1 MRRVIELHGYGPLL
15 LDGAW
20 LTLRVAFA
28 SVAVGLVFGLIGAT
42 AKLSNSVI
50 ARGAA
55 TAYTAI
61 VRGIPELLLLLIIFY
76 GGSLLLQQI
85 WRSLGSDSYVEIQPF
100 VAGTF
105 TLGFVFGAYATEVFR
120 GAILSVP
127 KGQIEAAH
135 AVGMGR
141 LQVLRRVMLPQ
152 VWRFALPGLG
162 NLWLVLLKDTS
173 LISVVNLNE
182 LMYNSRSAAGATR
195 EPFTFFVAAAVI
207 YLAFTI
213 VSMVMLQYSEKRAR
227 RGVRQS

>member
-1 MRRVIELHGYGPLL
+1 MIELHGYGPLL

-85 WRSLGSDSYVEIQPF
+85 WRGLGSNSYVEIQPF

-213 VSMVMLQYSEKRAR
+213 VSMVVLQYSERRAQ
-227 RGVRQS
+227 RGVRIS

>member
-1 MRRVIELHGYGPLL
+1 MIDLHGYGPLL

-20 LTLRVAFA
+20 LTVKVALA
-28 SVAVGLVFGLIGAT
+28 SVAVGLVFGLIGAI

-61 VRGIPELLLLLIIFY
+61 VRGIPELLMLLIIFY
-76 GGSLLLQQI
+76 GGTLLVQQI
-85 WRSLGSDSYVEIQPF
+85 WRGLGSDSYVEIQPF

-105 TLGFVFGAYATEVFR
+105 TLAFVFGAYATEVFR

-127 KGQIEAAH
+127 KGQIEAAY
-135 AVGMGR
+135 AMGMG
-141 LQVLRRVMLPQ
+141 QFTMFRRVMLPQ

-182 LMYNSRSAAGATR
+182 LMYNSRSAAGAPR

-207 YLAFTI
+207 YLGFTI
-213 VSMVMLQYSEKRAR
+213 VSMIVLQFSERRAR
-227 RGVRQS
+227 RGVRLS

>member
-1 MRRVIELHGYGPLL
+1 VIELHGYGPLL

-20 LTLRVAFA
+20 LTVRVAFA

-42 AKLSNSVI
+42 AKLSNNRV

-61 VRGIPELLLLLIIFY
+61 VRGIPELLLLLIVFY
-76 GGSLLLQQI
+76 GGSLLVQQI
-85 WRSLGSDSYVEIQPF
+85 WLGLGGESYVEIKPF

-105 TLGFVFGAYATEVFR
+105 TLAFVFGAYATEVFR

-127 KGQIEAAH
+127 KGQVEAAY
-135 AVGMGR
+135 AMGMGR
-141 LQVLRRVMLPQ
+141 FQMFRRVMLPQ

-195 EPFTFFVAAAVI
+195 EPFTFFVAAAII
-207 YLAFTI
+207 YLGFTI
-213 VSMVMLQYSEKRAR
+213 ISMIVLQYSERRAR

>member
-1 MRRVIELHGYGPLL
+1 MELHGYGPLL

-20 LTLRVAFA
+20 LTIRVAFA
-28 SVAVGLVFGLIGAT
+28 SVALGLVFGLIGAT
-42 AKLSNSVI
+42 AKLSNNSV

-61 VRGIPELLLLLIIFY
+61 IRGIPELLLLLIVFY
-76 GGSLLLQQI
+76 GGSLLVQQI
-85 WRSLGSDSYVEIQPF
+85 WQGLGGESYVEIKPF

-105 TLGFVFGAYATEVFR
+105 TLAFVFGAYATEVFR

-127 KGQIEAAH
+127 RGQIEAAY
-135 AVGMGR
+135 AMGMGR
-141 LQVLRRVMLPQ
+141 FTMFHRVMLPQ

-182 LMYNSRSAAGATR
+182 LMYNSRAAAGATR
-195 EPFTFFVAAAVI
+195 EPFTFFVAAAII
-207 YLAFTI
+207 YLGFTI
-213 VSMVMLQYSEKRAR
+213 VSMVVLQYSERRAR

>member
-1 MRRVIELHGYGPLL
+1 MIELHGYGPLL

-20 LTLRVAFA
+20 LTVRVAFA
-28 SVAVGLVFGLIGAT
+28 SVALGLVFGLIGAT
-42 AKLSNSVI
+42 AKLSNNRV

-61 VRGIPELLLLLIIFY
+61 VRGIPELLLLLIVFY
-76 GGSLLLQQI
+76 GGSLLVQQI
-85 WRSLGSDSYVEIQPF
+85 WSGLGGESYVEIKPF

-105 TLGFVFGAYATEVFR
+105 TLAFVFGAYATEVFR

-127 KGQIEAAH
+127 KGQIEAAY
-135 AVGMGR
+135 AMGMGR
-141 LQVLRRVMLPQ
+141 FQMFRRVMLPQ

-195 EPFTFFVAAAVI
+195 EPFTFFVAAAII
-207 YLAFTI
+207 YLLFTI
-213 VSMVMLQYSEKRAR
+213 VSMAVLQYSERRAR

>member
-1 MRRVIELHGYGPLL
+1 MIELHGYGPLL

>member
-1 MRRVIELHGYGPLL
+1 MIELHGYGPLL

-85 WRSLGSDSYVEIQPF
+85 WRGLGSNSYVEIQPF

-141 LQVLRRVMLPQ
+141 LLMLRRVMLPQ

>member
-1 MRRVIELHGYGPLL
+1 MIELHGYGPLL

-85 WRSLGSDSYVEIQPF
+85 WRGLGSNSYVEIQPF

-141 LQVLRRVMLPQ
+141 LLVFRRVMLPQ

>member
-1 MRRVIELHGYGPLL
+1 MELHGYGPLL

-20 LTLRVAFA
+20 LTIRVAFA
-28 SVAVGLVFGLIGAT
+28 SVALGLVFGLIGAT
-42 AKLSNSVI
+42 AKLSNSGM

-61 VRGIPELLLLLIIFY
+61 VRGIPELLLLLIVFY
-76 GGSLLLQQI
+76 GGSLLVQQI
-85 WRSLGSDSYVEIQPF
+85 WQGLGGESYVEIKPF

-105 TLGFVFGAYATEVFR
+105 TLAFVFGAYATEVFR

-127 KGQIEAAH
+127 RGQIEAAY
-135 AVGMGR
+135 AMGMGR
-141 LQVLRRVMLPQ
+141 FTMFHRVMLPQ

-182 LMYNSRSAAGATR
+182 LMYNSRAAAGATR
-195 EPFTFFVAAAVI
+195 EPFTFFVAAAII
-207 YLAFTI
+207 YLGFTI
-213 VSMVMLQYSEKRAR
+213 VSMVVLQYSERRAR

>member
-1 MRRVIELHGYGPLL
+1 MIDLHGYGPLL

-20 LTLRVAFA
+20 LTVKVAFA
-28 SVAVGLVFGLIGAT
+28 SVALGLVFGLIGAT
-42 AKLSNSVI
+42 AKLSKSVV

-55 TAYTAI
+55 TTYTAV

-76 GGSLLLQQI
+76 GGSLLVQQI
-85 WRSLGSDSYVEIQPF
+85 WRGLGSDSYVEIQPF

-127 KGQIEAAH
+127 KGQVEAAY
-135 AVGMGR
+135 AVGMG
-141 LQVLRRVMLPQ
+141 QFQMFRRVMLPQ

-207 YLAFTI
+207 YLGFTI
-213 VSMVMLQYSEKRAR
+213 VSMIVLQYSERRAR

>member
-1 MRRVIELHGYGPLL
+1 MIELHGYGPLL
-15 LDGAW
+15 ADGAW
-20 LTLRVAFA
+20 LTVRVAFA
-28 SVAVGLVFGLIGAT
+28 SVALGLVFGLIGAT
-42 AKLSNSVI
+42 AKLSNSTV
-50 ARGAA
+50 ARGVA

-76 GGSLLLQQI
+76 GGTMLVQDI
-85 WRSLGSDSYVEIQPF
+85 WRGLGSDSYIEIKPF

-105 TLGFVFGAYATEVFR
+105 TLAFVFGAYATEVFR

-127 KGQIEAAH
+127 KGQIEAAY
-135 AVGMGR
+135 AMGMGR
-141 LQVLRRVMLPQ
+141 FKMFRRVMLPQ

-182 LMYNSRSAAGATR
+182 LMYSSRVAAGATR
-195 EPFTFFVAAAVI
+195 EPFTFYAAAAII

-213 VSMVMLQYSEKRAR
+213 VSMVVLQYSERRAR
-227 RGVRQS
+227 RGIRQS

>member
-1 MRRVIELHGYGPLL
+1 VIELHGYGPLL

-20 LTLRVAFA
+20 LTIRVAFA
-28 SVAVGLVFGLIGAT
+28 SVALGLVFGLIGAT
-42 AKLSNSVI
+42 AKLSNSGM

-61 VRGIPELLLLLIIFY
+61 VRGIPELLLLLIVFY
-76 GGSLLLQQI
+76 GGSLLVQQI
-85 WRSLGSDSYVEIQPF
+85 WQGLGGESYVEIKPF

-105 TLGFVFGAYATEVFR
+105 TLAFVFGAYATEVFR

-127 KGQIEAAH
+127 RGQIEAAY
-135 AVGMGR
+135 AMGMGR
-141 LQVLRRVMLPQ
+141 FTMFHRVMLPQ

-182 LMYNSRSAAGATR
+182 LMYNSRAAAGATR
-195 EPFTFFVAAAVI
+195 EPFTFFVAAAII
-207 YLAFTI
+207 YLGFTI
-213 VSMVMLQYSEKRAR
+213 VSMVVLQYSERRAR

>member
-1 MRRVIELHGYGPLL
+1 MELHGYGPLL

-20 LTLRVAFA
+20 LTIRVAFA
-28 SVAVGLVFGLIGAT
+28 SVALGLVFGLIGAT
-42 AKLSNSVI
+42 AKLSNSGM

-61 VRGIPELLLLLIIFY
+61 VRGIPELLLLLIVFY
-76 GGSLLLQQI
+76 GGSLLVQQI
-85 WRSLGSDSYVEIQPF
+85 WQGLGSESYVEIKPF

-105 TLGFVFGAYATEVFR
+105 TLAFVFGAYAAEVFR

-127 KGQIEAAH
+127 RGQIEAAY
-135 AVGMGR
+135 AMGMGR
-141 LQVLRRVMLPQ
+141 FTMFHRVMLPQ

-182 LMYNSRSAAGATR
+182 LMYNSRAAAGATR
-195 EPFTFFVAAAVI
+195 EPFTFFVAAAII
-207 YLAFTI
+207 YLGFTI
-213 VSMVMLQYSEKRAR
+213 VSMVVLQYSERRAR

>member
-1 MRRVIELHGYGPLL
+1 MIDLHGYGPLL

-20 LTLRVAFA
+20 LTVKVALA
-28 SVAVGLVFGLIGAT
+28 SVAVGLVFGLIGAI

-76 GGSLLLQQI
+76 GGTLLVQQI
-85 WRSLGSDSYVEIQPF
+85 WRGLGSDSYVEIQPF

-105 TLGFVFGAYATEVFR
+105 TLAFVFGAYATEVFR

-127 KGQIEAAH
+127 KGQIEAAY
-135 AVGMGR
+135 AMGMG
-141 LQVLRRVMLPQ
+141 QFTMLRRVMLPQ

-182 LMYNSRSAAGATR
+182 LMYNSRSAAGAERWLAPT
-195 EPFTFFVAAAVI
+195 TTGLGTGLWVFVCSSAMAPLTVTGEVV
-207 YLAFTI
+207 F
-213 VSMVMLQYSEKRAR
+213 KR
-227 RGVRQS
+227 

>member
-1 MRRVIELHGYGPLL
+1 VIELHGYGPLL

-85 WRSLGSDSYVEIQPF
+85 WRGLGSNSYVEIQPF

-141 LQVLRRVMLPQ
+141 LLVFRRVMLPQ

>member
-1 MRRVIELHGYGPLL
+1 MIELHGYGPLL
-15 LDGAW
+15 ADGAW
-20 LTLRVAFA
+20 LTVRVAFA
-28 SVAVGLVFGLIGAT
+28 SVALGLVFGLIGAT
-42 AKLSNSVI
+42 AKLSTNTV
-50 ARGAA
+50 ARGVA

-76 GGSLLLQQI
+76 GGTMLVQDI
-85 WRSLGSDSYVEIQPF
+85 WRGLGSDSYVEIKPF

-105 TLGFVFGAYATEVFR
+105 TLAFVFGAYATEVFR

-127 KGQIEAAH
+127 KGQVEAAY
-135 AVGMGR
+135 AMGMGR
-141 LQVLRRVMLPQ
+141 FKMFRRVMLPQ

-182 LMYNSRSAAGATR
+182 LMYSSRVAAGATR
-195 EPFTFFVAAAVI
+195 EPFTFFAAAAII
-207 YLAFTI
+207 YLGFTI
-213 VSMVMLQYSEKRAR
+213 VSMVVLQYSERRAR

>member
-1 MRRVIELHGYGPLL
+1 MIELHGYGPLL

-85 WRSLGSDSYVEIQPF
+85 WRSLGGDSYVEIQPF

>member
-1 MRRVIELHGYGPLL
+1 MELHGYGPLL

-20 LTLRVAFA
+20 LTIRVAFA
-28 SVAVGLVFGLIGAT
+28 SVALGLVFGLIGAT
-42 AKLSNSVI
+42 AKLSNSGM

-61 VRGIPELLLLLIIFY
+61 VRGIPELLLLLIVFY
-76 GGSLLLQQI
+76 GGSLLVQQI
-85 WRSLGSDSYVEIQPF
+85 WQGLGGESYVEIKPF

-105 TLGFVFGAYATEVFR
+105 TLAFVFGAYATEVFR

-127 KGQIEAAH
+127 RGQIEAAY
-135 AVGMGR
+135 AMGMGR
-141 LQVLRRVMLPQ
+141 FTMFHRVMLPQ
-152 VWRFALPGLG
+152 VWRYALPGLG

-182 LMYNSRSAAGATR
+182 LMYNSRAAAGATR
-195 EPFTFFVAAAVI
+195 EPFTFFVAAAII
-207 YLAFTI
+207 YLGFTI
-213 VSMVMLQYSEKRAR
+213 VSMVVLQYSERRAR